1 MPERAR
7 RGGSAMVSVRWGGLS
22 WPKLSTTARAS
33 LQGMVVHA
41 AARRGTEAD
50 RSRHQ
55 APAGRADRRS
65 CAWRAVDLAR
75 RRAAHHHPLGAR
87 RFLLVGLRTQDG
99 AAGAAAG
106 PRAPCADQAR
116 E

>member
-1 MPERAR
+1 MPARAR

-33 LQGMVVHA
+33 LQGMVMHA
-41 AARRGTEAD
+41 AARGGTEAD

-55 APAGRADRRS
+55 APARRS
-65 CAWRAVDLAR
+65 ERRSRARRATDLAR
-75 RRAAHHHPLGAR
+75 RRTADHDPLGAR
-87 RFLLVGLRTQDG
+87 RFLLVGLRTPSR

-106 PRAPCADQAR
+106 PLAPCA
-116 E
+116 